1 LKNAIQVLQK
11 HQGAAMLQ
19 LDAPVVSALHS
30 VIRDAVDT
38 YEMLMAG
45 QPQTKGTTALIQT
58 SQGQLLK
65 ELGSPQESLPV
76 EFARRI
82 LERSAKQGSSNG
94 FLQQP
99 AGAGESRASASTGI
113 FGILETMAEQFEK
126 MLSTAQKDELKA
138 KEDYEALS
146 AAKEESITVG
156 KEKLDAMQAEDAGN
170 AKALSDAK
178 EDLELT
184 RKTRTA
190 DVKFLRNLRV
200 TCQNLD
206 KEWELRSKTRSE
218 EILAV
223 SEALAIITED
233 DNREMLNKA
242 QGFFQISASTEEGNG
257 FGQALLD
264 FITELSS
271 KDTVPQATATL
282 DLGMAIPQSEKS
294 WRNSFTRGH
303 LYSALSQQMTSC
315 STPMACM
322 HQLEMAVPMGSLSRS
337 GDQSGQRLT
346 MPCCW

>member
-1 LKNAIQVLQK
+1 
-11 HQGAAMLQ
+11 M
-19 LDAPVVSALHS
+19 
-30 VIRDAVDT
+30 
-38 YEMLMAG
+38 
-45 QPQTKGTTALIQT
+45 
-58 SQGQLLK
+58 LK

-82 LERSAKQGSSNG
+82 LERSAKQSSSNG

-99 AGAGESRASASTGI
+99 AGAGESRASASSAI
-113 FGILETMAEQFEK
+113 FGILEQLSEQMDK
-126 MLSTAQKDELKA
+126 MLSKCQKDELKA
-138 KEDYEALS
+138 QADYEALS
-146 AAKEESITVG
+146 AAKTEAITVG

-233 DNREMLNKA
+233 DNREMLYKSTSFIQEKA
-242 QGFFQISASTEEGNG
+242 SEGMEM
-257 FGQALLD
+257 QQRR
-264 FITELSS
+264 SR
-271 KDTVPQATATL
+271 TVEFL
-282 DLGMAIPQSEKS
+282 
-294 WRNSFTRGH
+294 R
-303 LYSALSQQMTSC
+303 
-315 STPMACM
+315 
-322 HQLEMAVPMGSLSRS
+322 
-337 GDQSGQRLT
+337 QRANE
-346 MPCCW
+346 P